1 MGQSFAK
8 TMCAVRSQGPNT
20 VNTSMNSIAN
30 IVSESIKAS
39 ELQCLLGFISFIL
52 VVNNQSVNNNT
63 VLQLGIYDI
72 DLNGATVASD
82 CCALSLRPSSDTLT
96 SSLYHRQ
103 RASGG
108 SSTTSS
114 LDVTWEIPAVLPL
127 LFHMLVLRVPTRNP
141 GICELHLSQ

>member
-1 MGQSFAK
+1 MEAERIQWAK
-8 TMCAVRSQGPNT
+8 ASPRQMCAVRSQAPNIVT
-20 VNTSMNSIAN
+20 TSMNSIAN

-82 CCALSLRPSSDTLT
+82 CCFLCVLFAPPKTL
-96 SSLYHRQ
+96 
-103 RASGG
+103 
-108 SSTTSS
+108 
-114 LDVTWEIPAVLPL
+114 
-127 LFHMLVLRVPTRNP
+127 
-141 GICELHLSQ
+141 